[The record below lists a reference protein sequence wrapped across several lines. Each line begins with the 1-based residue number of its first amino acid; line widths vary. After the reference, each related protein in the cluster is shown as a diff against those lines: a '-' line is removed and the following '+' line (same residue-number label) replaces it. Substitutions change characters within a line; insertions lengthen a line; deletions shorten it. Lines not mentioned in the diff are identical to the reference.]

1 MWSYQAPLRDMQ
13 FVLEHWL
20 EAPEAWRHS
29 PAFEALDLPLAVQ
42 VLEQAARFSQGV
54 LAPLNASGDRQ
65 GCQWA
70 DGQVSTPDGF
80 AEAYRAY
87 VEGGWP
93 ALACAEALGG
103 QGLPQLLDAA
113 LQEMLYASNHAWAM
127 YTGIAHG
134 AYLCLKTHGEPWL
147 QERYLPGIISGE
159 SLPTMCLTEPQ
170 AGSDVGLLRCRAE
183 PQVDGSYRLSG
194 SKLFISGGEHDLT
207 DNILHLVLA
216 RLPGA
221 PEGSRGISLFLVPK
235 YLEQGER
242 SSEGRG
248 EGNGVCNGVR
258 CDGIEHKM
266 GIKGSATCSLVFE
279 AAQGWLVGE
288 ANRGLA
294 AMFVM
299 MNSARLHVG
308 LQGLGHVEAAWQ
320 NARDYAGERQQM
332 RAPLRPAGV
341 AAQAADPIRYHP
353 AMRRVLLELRAT
365 SEGLR
370 AIGYWAA
377 HLLDQ
382 AEQHSDP
389 LARQQA
395 EQLAQLL
402 TPIIKAYFT
411 EQGFRQASNA
421 LQVFGGYGYVT
432 EFAIEQTLRDSRI
445 AMIYEGSNEI
455 QANDLLLR
463 KVLGDRGQ
471 GFALLVQQLRDEVG
485 RGAEVPECAG
495 FARQLAEL
503 SEALQVLVGE
513 VQQWALEDA
522 EYPYRAAGD
531 FLQLCG
537 LSLLALAWARAARV
551 SRVLPESDPLRVAK
565 LETAGFFFSYLLP
578 QAEQRITA
586 VRGARA
592 ALAFI

>member
-20 EAPEAWRHS
+20 EAPEAWRRN
-29 PAFEALDLPLAVQ
+29 PAFEALDLPLALQ

-65 GCQWA
+65 GCRWV
-70 DGQVSTPDGF
+70 DGQVSTPEGF
-80 AEAYRAY
+80 VEAYRAY

-134 AYLCLKTHGEPWL
+134 AYLCLKTHGAPWL
-147 QERYLPGIISGE
+147 QERYLPAIISGA

-183 PQVDGSYRLSG
+183 PQADGSYLLSG

-216 RLPGA
+216 RLPDA

-235 YLEQGER
+235 RLEPGQD
-242 SSEGRG
+242 
-248 EGNGVCNGVR
+248 NGVR

-266 GIKGSATCSLVFE
+266 GIKGSATCSLVFD
-279 AAQGWLVGE
+279 AARGWLVGE

-332 RAPLRPAGV
+332 RAPLRPVGV

-382 AEQHSDP
+382 AEHHPEP
-389 LARQQA
+389 LARRQA
-395 EQLAQLL
+395 DQLAQLL
-402 TPIIKAYFT
+402 TPIIKAFFT

-421 LQVFGGYGYVT
+421 LQVFGGYGYVA

-463 KVLGDRGQ
+463 KVLGDGGQ
-471 GFALLVQQLRDEVG
+471 GFALLLEQLRDEAG
-485 RGAEVPECAG
+485 QGAAVAECAG
-495 FARQLAEL
+495 FARLLADL
-503 SEALQVLVGE
+503 AEALQGLVGE

-531 FLQLCG
+531 FLALCG

-551 SRVLPESDPLRVAK
+551 SRRLPEGDPLREAK

-578 QAEQRITA
+578 QVEQRMTA

>member
-20 EAPEAWRHS
+20 EAPEAWRRN
-29 PAFEALDLPLAVQ
+29 PTFAALDLPLALQ
-42 VLEQAARFSQGV
+42 VLEEAGRFSQGV

-65 GCQWA
+65 GCHWA
-70 DGQVSTPDGF
+70 DGQVSTPQGF
-80 AEAYRAY
+80 AQAYRAY

-134 AYLCLKTHGEPWL
+134 AYLCLKTHGAPWL
-147 QERYLPGIISGE
+147 QERYLPGIISGA

-183 PQVDGSYRLSG
+183 PQADGSYRLSG

-216 RLPGA
+216 RLPDA
-221 PEGSRGISLFLVPK
+221 PEGSRGVSLFLVPK
-235 YLEQGER
+235 RLEQGQD
-242 SSEGRG
+242 
-248 EGNGVCNGVR
+248 NGVR

-266 GIKGSATCSLVFE
+266 GIKGSATCALVFE

-382 AEQHSDP
+382 AEHHPEPQ
-389 LARQQA
+389 ARRQA
-395 EQLAQLL
+395 DQLAQLL
-402 TPIIKAYFT
+402 TPIIKAFFT

-421 LQVFGGYGYVT
+421 LQVFGGYGYVA

-463 KVLGDRGQ
+463 KVLGDGGQ
-471 GFALLVQQLRDEVG
+471 GFALLLEQLRDEAG
-485 RGAEVPECAG
+485 QGAAVAECAG
-495 FARQLAEL
+495 FARPLAEL
-503 SEALQVLVGE
+503 AEALQALVAE

-531 FLQLCG
+531 FLALCG

-551 SRVLPESDPLRVAK
+551 SRRLPEGDPLRGAK
-565 LETAGFFFSYLLP
+565 LATAGFFFSYLLP
-578 QAEQRITA
+578 QVEQRMTA
-586 VRGARA
+586 VRSARA
-592 ALAFI
+592 ELAFI

>member
-20 EAPEAWRHS
+20 QAPLAWQRS
-29 PAFEALDLPLAVQ
+29 AAFEGLDLPLALQ
-42 VLEQAARFSQGV
+42 VLEEAGRFSRGV

-65 GCQWA
+65 GCRWA
-70 DGQVSTPDGF
+70 AGQVSTPDGF
-80 AEAYRAY
+80 AQAYRAY

-127 YTGIAHG
+127 YTGLAHG
-134 AYLCLKTHGEPWL
+134 AYLCLKHHGAAWL
-147 QERYLPGIISGE
+147 QQRYLPDIISGNA
-159 SLPTMCLTEPQ
+159 LPTMCLTEPQ

-183 PQVDGSYRLSG
+183 PQNDGSYLLHG
-194 SKLFISGGEHDLT
+194 NKLFISGGEHDLT

-216 RLPGA
+216 RVPGA
-221 PEGSRGISLFLVPK
+221 PTGSRGVSLFLVPK
-235 YLEQGER
+235 QLDNGQA
-242 SSEGRG
+242 
-248 EGNGVCNGVR
+248 NGVC

-279 AAQGWLVGE
+279 SAQGWLIGE

-320 NARDYAGERQQM
+320 NAGDYAAERVQM
-332 RAPLRPAGV
+332 RAPLRPHGV

-353 AMRRVLLELRAT
+353 AMRRVLLELRTT

-370 AIGYWAA
+370 AVGYWAA

-382 AEQHSDP
+382 AEHARDP
-389 LARQQA
+389 QARQQA
-395 EQLAQLL
+395 GQLAQLL
-402 TPIIKAYFT
+402 TPIIKAFFT

-421 LQVFGGYGYVT
+421 LQVFGGYGYVA

-463 KVLGDRGQ
+463 QVLGDQ
-471 GFALLVQQLRDEVG
+471 G
-485 RGAEVPECAG
+485 RGFGLLLAHLREEAEQGQATPDCAD
-495 FARQLAEL
+495 FAAALGRLCDTLARVVDDIRQR
-503 SEALQVLVGE
+503 ALD
-513 VQQWALEDA
+513 DA

-537 LSLLALAWARAARV
+537 ISLLALSWARAARV
-551 SRVLPESDPLRVAK
+551 SRALPEHDPLRANK
-565 LETAGFFFSYLLP
+565 LQSAGFFFDYLP
-578 QAEQRITA
+578 SRVAQHVMAIEA
-586 VRGARA
+586 ARA
-592 ALAFI
+592 ALAFV

>member
-20 EAPEAWRHS
+20 QAPDAW
-29 PAFEALDLPLAVQ
+29 EGLDLPLAMH
-42 VLEQAARFSQGV
+42 VLEEAARFTQGV
-54 LAPLNASGDRQ
+54 LAPLNSSGDRQ
-65 GCQWA
+65 GCRWQA
-70 DGQVSTPDGF
+70 GQVSTPDGF

-87 VEGGWP
+87 AQGGWP
-93 ALACAEALGG
+93 GLACAEALGG

-147 QERYLPGIISGE
+147 QARYLPAIISGQA
-159 SLPTMCLTEPQ
+159 LPTMCLTEPQ

-183 PQVDGSYRLSG
+183 PQADGSYRLSG

-207 DNILHLVLA
+207 ANILHLVLA
-216 RLPGA
+216 RLPDA
-221 PEGSRGISLFLVPK
+221 PSGSRGLSLFLVPK
-235 YLEQGER
+235 LLDAGQ
-242 SSEGRG
+242 
-248 EGNGVCNGVR
+248 VNGVR

-266 GIKGSATCSLVFE
+266 GIKGSATCSLVFD
-279 AAQGWLVGE
+279 AAQGWLIGD

-308 LQGLGHVEAAWQ
+308 LQGLGHAEAAWQ
-320 NARDYAGERQQM
+320 NARQYAAERVQM
-332 RAPLRPAGV
+332 RAPSRPEAV
-341 AAQAADPIRYHP
+341 AAQAADPIHYHP
-353 AMRRVLLELRAT
+353 AMRRVLLELRTT
-365 SEGLR
+365 SEGMR

-382 AEQHSDP
+382 QDAS
-389 LARQQA
+389 AVA
-395 EQLAQLL
+395 LAQLL
-402 TPIIKAYFT
+402 TPIIKAFFT

-421 LQVFGGYGYVT
+421 LQVFGGYGYVA

-463 KVLGDRGQ
+463 KVLGDDGRAFGLLLDTLRAEARQ
-471 GFALLVQQLRDEVG
+471 GALY
-485 RGAEVPECAG
+485 AECAA
-495 FARQLAEL
+495 FA
-503 SEALQVLVGE
+503 EALRNLCDSLAATVS
-513 VQQWALEDA
+513 ALREQAQEDR
-522 EYPYRAAGD
+522 EYPYRAAPD

-537 LSLLALAWARAARV
+537 VALLAFAWARAARV
-551 SRVLPESDPLRVAK
+551 SRALPEEDPLRAAK
-565 LETAGFFFSYLLP
+565 LQSAGFFFDYLPARLA
-578 QAEQRITA
+578 QHLGAI
-586 VRGARA
+586 VSARA
-592 ALAFI
+592 ALAFV

>member
-20 EAPEAWRHS
+20 QAPDVWRRT

-42 VLEQAARFSQGV
+42 VVEEAARFSQGV
-54 LAPLNASGDRQ
+54 LAPLNSPGDRQ
-65 GCQWA
+65 GCHWQA
-70 DGQVSTPDGF
+70 GHVTTPDGF
-80 AEAYRAY
+80 ADAYRAY
-87 VEGGWP
+87 VDGGWP

-103 QGLPQLLDAA
+103 QGLPQLLDAVV
-113 LQEMLYASNHAWAM
+113 QEMLYASNHAWAM

-134 AYLCLKTHGEPWL
+134 AYQCLKTHGEPWL
-147 QERYLPGIISGE
+147 QARYLPDIISGQA
-159 SLPTMCLTEPQ
+159 LPTMCLTEPQ
-170 AGSDVGLLRCRAE
+170 AGSDVGLLRCRSE

-194 SKLFISGGEHDLT
+194 SKLFISGGEHDLPA
-207 DNILHLVLA
+207 NILHLVLA
-216 RLPGA
+216 RLPNA
-221 PEGSRGISLFLVPK
+221 PPGSRGISLFLVPK
-235 YLEQGER
+235 QLDNGEP
-242 SSEGRG
+242 
-248 EGNGVCNGVR
+248 NGVR

-279 AAQGWLVGE
+279 GALGWRVGE

-320 NARDYAGERQQM
+320 NARQYATERVQM
-332 RAPLRPAGV
+332 RAPSRPREV
-341 AAQAADPIRYHP
+341 LAQAADPIRYHP
-353 AMRRVLLELRAT
+353 AMRRVLLELRTT

-370 AIGYWAA
+370 AVGYWAA

-382 AEQHSDP
+382 AEHDP
-389 LARQQA
+389 DPQARA
-395 EQLAQLL
+395 CAGQLAQLL
-402 TPIIKAYFT
+402 TPVIKAFFT

-421 LQVFGGYGYVT
+421 LQVFGGYGYVV

-463 KVLGDRGQ
+463 KVLADHGYAFG
-471 GFALLVQQLRDEVG
+471 LL
-485 RGAEVPECAG
+485 
-495 FARQLAEL
+495 LAEL
-503 SEALQVLVGE
+503 RAEAAQGVEYAECAVFAHALSKLCDSLACVVEAVSERSQ
-513 VQQWALEDA
+513 EDS
-522 EYPYRAAGD
+522 EYPYRAAPD

-537 LSLLALAWARAARV
+537 VALLAMAWARAARV
-551 SRVLPESDPLRVAK
+551 SRALPEEDPLRAAK
-565 LETAGFFFSYLLP
+565 LQSAGFFFDYLPSRLA
-578 QAEQRITA
+578 QHLGAIDC
-586 VRGARA
+586 ARA
-592 ALAFI
+592 VLAFV

>member
-20 EAPEAWRHS
+20 EAPEAWRRS
-29 PAFEALDLPLAVQ
+29 PAFEALDLPLALQ
-42 VLEQAARFSQGV
+42 VLEQAGRFSQDV

-65 GCQWA
+65 GCRWA
-70 DGQVSTPDGF
+70 DGQVSTPQGF

-134 AYLCLKTHGEPWL
+134 AYLCLKTHGAPWL
-147 QERYLPGIISGE
+147 QERYLPGIISGA

-183 PQVDGSYRLSG
+183 PQADGSYRLSG

-235 YLEQGER
+235 RLERGQG
-242 SSEGRG
+242 
-248 EGNGVCNGVR
+248 NGVR

-288 ANRGLA
+288 AHRGLA

-377 HLLDQ
+377 HLLDEAEHHPEPQVRRQ
-382 AEQHSDP
+382 AD
-389 LARQQA
+389 
-395 EQLAQLL
+395 QLAQLL
-402 TPIIKAYFT
+402 TPIIKAFFT

-421 LQVFGGYGYVT
+421 LQVFGGYGYVA

-463 KVLGDRGQ
+463 KVLGDGGQ
-471 GFALLVQQLRDEVG
+471 GFALLLEQLRDEAG
-485 RGAEVPECAG
+485 HSAQVPECAG
-495 FARQLAEL
+495 FARSLADL
-503 SEALQVLVGE
+503 AEALQALVAQ

-531 FLQLCG
+531 FLALCG
-537 LSLLALAWARAARV
+537 LSLLALAWTRAARV
-551 SRVLPESDPLRVAK
+551 SRRLPEGDPLRGAK
-565 LETAGFFFSYLLP
+565 LETAGFFFSYLFP
-578 QAEQRITA
+578 QVEQRMTA
-586 VRGARA
+586 VRNARA
-592 ALAFI
+592 GLAFI

>member
-20 EAPEAWRHS
+20 EAPEAWRRS
-29 PAFEALDLPLAVQ
+29 PAFEALDLPLALQ
-42 VLEQAARFSQGV
+42 VLEQAGRFSQDV

-65 GCQWA
+65 GCRWA
-70 DGQVSTPDGF
+70 DGQVSTPQGF

-134 AYLCLKTHGEPWL
+134 AYLCLKTHGAPWL
-147 QERYLPGIISGE
+147 QERYLPGIISGA

-183 PQVDGSYRLSG
+183 PQADGSYRLSG

-235 YLEQGER
+235 RLERGQG
-242 SSEGRG
+242 
-248 EGNGVCNGVR
+248 NGVR

-288 ANRGLA
+288 AHRGLA

-341 AAQAADPIRYHP
+341 AAQTADPIRYHP

-382 AEQHSDP
+382 AEHHPEPQVR
-389 LARQQA
+389 RQA
-395 EQLAQLL
+395 DQLAQLL
-402 TPIIKAYFT
+402 TPIIKAFFT

-421 LQVFGGYGYVT
+421 LQVFGGYGYVA

-463 KVLGDRGQ
+463 KVLGDGGQ
-471 GFALLVQQLRDEVG
+471 GFALLLEQLRDEAG
-485 RGAEVPECAG
+485 HSAQVPECAG
-495 FARQLAEL
+495 FARSLADL
-503 SEALQVLVGE
+503 AEALQALVAQ

-531 FLQLCG
+531 FLALCG
-537 LSLLALAWARAARV
+537 LSLLALAWTRAARV
-551 SRVLPESDPLRVAK
+551 SRRLPEGDPLRGAK

-578 QAEQRITA
+578 QVEQRMTA
-586 VRGARA
+586 VRSARA
-592 ALAFI
+592 GLAFI

>member
-20 EAPEAWRHS
+20 EAPEAWRRS
-29 PAFEALDLPLAVQ
+29 PAFEALDLPLALQ
-42 VLEQAARFSQGV
+42 VLEQAGRFSQDV

-65 GCQWA
+65 GCRWA
-70 DGQVSTPDGF
+70 DGQVSTPQGF

-134 AYLCLKTHGEPWL
+134 AYLCLKTHGAPWL
-147 QERYLPGIISGE
+147 QERYLPGIISGA

-183 PQVDGSYRLSG
+183 PQADGSYRLSG

-235 YLEQGER
+235 RLERGQG
-242 SSEGRG
+242 
-248 EGNGVCNGVR
+248 NGVR

-288 ANRGLA
+288 AHRGLA

-332 RAPLRPAGV
+332 RAPLRPVGV

-382 AEQHSDP
+382 AEHHPEPQVR
-389 LARQQA
+389 RQA
-395 EQLAQLL
+395 DQLAQLL
-402 TPIIKAYFT
+402 TPIIKAFFT

-421 LQVFGGYGYVT
+421 LQVFGGYGYVA

-463 KVLGDRGQ
+463 KVLGDVGQ
-471 GFALLVQQLRDEVG
+471 GFALLLEQLRDEAG
-485 RGAEVPECAG
+485 HSAQVPECAG
-495 FARQLAEL
+495 FARSLADL
-503 SEALQVLVGE
+503 AEALQALVAQ

-531 FLQLCG
+531 FLALCG
-537 LSLLALAWARAARV
+537 LSLLALAWTRAARV
-551 SRVLPESDPLRVAK
+551 SRRLPEGDPLRGAK

-578 QAEQRITA
+578 QVEQRMTA
-586 VRGARA
+586 VRNARA
-592 ALAFI
+592 GLAFI